1 MRDAPRPGDLPEGI
15 WDVGCPWAYMHI
27 ENMKTLESVFRYMHV
42 QVQININVTLPE
54 TNIAPEN

>member
-1 MRDAPRPGDLPEGI
+1 MRDAPRPGDLP
-15 WDVGCPWAYMHI
+15 DVGCPWAYMHI

-42 QVQININVTLPE
+42 QMQININVTLPE